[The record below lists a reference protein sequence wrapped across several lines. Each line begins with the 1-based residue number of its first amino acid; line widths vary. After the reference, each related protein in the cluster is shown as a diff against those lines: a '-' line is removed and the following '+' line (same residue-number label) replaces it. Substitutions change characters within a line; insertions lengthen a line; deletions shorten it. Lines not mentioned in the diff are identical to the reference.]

1 MTAVLRAGPVSLRV
15 HPRAVVVAVAL
26 LVATFAISVLALT
39 TGDYPLS
46 VPDVLKTLAGDGPP
60 GADFVVTTLR
70 LPRLLTG
77 LFVGAALAVSGGIL
91 QSISGNALGSPDVI
105 GFTQGSAVG
114 AFFVI
119 LVLDGGMFAT
129 SVGALVGGLV
139 TAAVLYLLSY
149 RGGVLGLRLILMGI
163 GVSALLLAVNSYLI
177 TRASLQDAIVAQSWR
192 VGGLNGREWEHVTVS
207 GVTVAVLLPVAL
219 LLGRR
224 LSLLELGDD
233 KARALG
239 VRTEQT
245 RLALL
250 VVSVLLAAFA
260 VAVAGP
266 IAFLALAAPQVAR
279 RLSGSAGP
287 ALLTTALTG
296 AFLLVASDFVVQ
308 RVFASRLPVGV
319 VTGALGGLYLAWL
332 LVHQWRRR
340 V

>member
-1 MTAVLRAGPVSLRV
+1 MTLEGHVSIRL
-15 HPRAVVVAVAL
+15 HPRAVLVGVVL
-26 LVATFAISVLALT
+26 LLGTFAMSVVALT

-46 VPDVLKTLAGDGPP
+46 VVEVLKTMVGQGPP
-60 GADFVVTTLR
+60 GADFIVTTLR

-77 LFVGAALAVSGGIL
+77 LFVGAALGASGAIL
-91 QSISGNALGSPDVI
+91 QSISGNALGSPDII

-119 LVLDGGMFAT
+119 LVLNGGMFAIST
-129 SVGALVGGLV
+129 GALVGGVV
-139 TAAVLYLLSY
+139 TAVVLYLLSY
-149 RGGVLGLRLILMGI
+149 RRGVQGLRLILMGI
-163 GVSALLLAVNSYLI
+163 GVSALLVAVNSYLI
-177 TRASLQDAIVAQSWR
+177 TRASLQDAIVAQAWM

-207 GVTVAVLLPVAL
+207 GLTVAVLLPIAL

-233 KARALG
+233 KAQALG

-245 RLALL
+245 RLVLL
-250 VVSVLLAAFA
+250 AVSVALAAFA

-279 RLSGSAGP
+279 RLSGSASP
-287 ALLTTALTG
+287 ALLTSAFMG
-296 AFLLVASDFVVQ
+296 AFLLIASDFAVQ
-308 RVFASRLPVGV
+308 RIFASRLPVGV

-340 V
+340 L